1 MESKFF
7 LTLVRF
13 RIWYVIFIEKVV
25 ILVIKRLVI
34 ILGIVYFLVII
45 SIVVLRRF
53 KITLGIVRF

>member
-7 LTLVRF
+7 LILVRF